1 MDKRHL
7 SRREFL
13 KSLSATLGSLALMNT
28 KLGKLFLG
36 AKGQFKPVE
45 AQIIKQPDS
54 QDFAFAPQPDFDDL
68 DPNLLPFI
76 ENSELKRLLVADV
89 QTCITA
95 FTCFYDAF
103 YGDNHWDNAGS
114 NIIED
119 IMTRPDLQSKI
130 GEETYQKFRALLKRA
145 RQRYIDEGLEEEYQA
160 IELQISA
167 SVASNNGEITPVTSV
182 LLSEYLLN
190 HHSTVPPECVPPG
203 AVQPADMVLMH
214 PDIVSHYGAQPNV
227 TELLSRIAENN
238 GLNTWHSTDSHGR
251 DVTLSRIDKSS
262 TASPQWPDR
271 LLRTASVVVG
281 LANEKEDDYQMYER
295 TFMILDKH
303 RRKSKTDDLV
313 EETWYMILDT
323 VPDTTLGDTTVHDD
337 HTGFKVGTLRLR
349 AVRQEELLE
358 EIFAKYKTG
367 FVFRRTA
374 EEPIA
379 DPAAKTTAVA
389 N

>member
-1 MDKRHL
+1 M
-7 SRREFL
+7 
-13 KSLSATLGSLALMNT
+13 GSLALMNT

-45 AQIIKQPDS
+45 SQLVKQPDF
-54 QDFAFAPQPDFDDL
+54 QDSTFAPQPDLDNL

-76 ENSELKRLLVADV
+76 ENSELKRRLVADV

-119 IMTRPDLQSKI
+119 IMARPDLQSKI
-130 GEETYQKFRALLKRA
+130 GEETHQKFRALLKRA
-145 RQRYIDEGLEEEYQA
+145 RQRYIDMGLDEKYQA

-167 SVASNNGEITPVTSV
+167 SVASNNGKIMPVTAV

-214 PDIVSHYGAQPNV
+214 PDIFSHYGKQSNV
-227 TELLSRIAENN
+227 TDLIKGIDATS
-238 GLNTWHSTDSHGR
+238 LNTWHSTDSHGR

-262 TASPQWPDR
+262 TPSPQWPDR
-271 LLRTASVVVG
+271 LLRPASVVVG

-303 RRKSKTDDLV
+303 RRKSKTDNIV
-313 EETWYMILDT
+313 EETWYMILET
-323 VPDTTLGDTTVHDD
+323 VPDSTLGDTTAHDD

-349 AVRQEELLE
+349 AVRQEELLG

-379 DPAAKTTAVA
+379 DPTAKTIAIA
-389 N
+389 Y